1 MIKYIDKAAIE
12 NILHKLW
19 KTDKWYGLIDVARTS
34 YNQALQEVQCELDAL
49 AIEEI
54 DLDDEI
60 HNYIN
65 IHYSEGCDGGMISDA
80 HNDIGGVTY
89 SDLATIAEHFYE
101 LGRQRSNKSQEGK

>member
-19 KTDKWYGLIDVARTS
+19 KTDKWYSPIDVVRTS